1 MCTCIYVCVHLQPRY
16 QKYPGLHQKKRGQ
29 QGEGGDCPPPF
40 CPCKAPPEVL
50 CPGLEHQHKED
61 SDMLVQ
67 RRLDD
72 AQRCGA
78 PLLCGKIEKAG
89 LVQYGE
95 EKAPE
100 DLTTAFQYLKE
111 DGDQLCTWSN
121 TDRTRGNGFKVKEGR
136 FRLDFRKKFFTRRA
150 VRQWHSCPEKLR
162 VSRTWKCSRPG
173 WMGPWA
179 A

>member
-1 MCTCIYVCVHLQPRY
+1 MCVCTYSPDIKSILGSIRRRVASREREGIVPLHFVLVRPHL
-16 QKYPGLHQKKRGQ
+16 KYFVQAWSTSTKKIQICWSRG
-29 QGEGGDCPPPF
+29 GF
-40 CPCKAPPEVL
+40 N
-50 CPGLEHQHKED
+50 
-61 SDMLVQ
+61 
-67 RRLDD
+67 D

-78 PLLCGKIEKAG
+78 PLLCGKIEEAG